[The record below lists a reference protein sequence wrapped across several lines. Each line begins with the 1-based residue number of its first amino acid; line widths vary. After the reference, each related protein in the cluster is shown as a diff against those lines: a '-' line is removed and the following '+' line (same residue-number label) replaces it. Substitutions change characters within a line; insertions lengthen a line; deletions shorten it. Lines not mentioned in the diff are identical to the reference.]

1 MDSVPI
7 LTIRYLPSM
16 ISPSFPYIGAD
27 FPSDRTAH
35 FTPLARSSTPINFNA
50 IGGADG
56 GPAGTVETGPD
67 FIVIDNVQLAEGAQ
81 ANAPL
86 SLTLELST
94 YYRVTHAP

>member
-35 FTPLARSSTPINFNA
+35 FTPSARSRKPSSFNG
-50 IGGADG
+50 IGGGGGGPVGTAGAGRAGVSVTIGVVTREGDG
-56 GPAGTVETGPD
+56 GATFG
-67 FIVIDNVQLAEGAQ
+67 
-81 ANAPL
+81 
-86 SLTLELST
+86 
-94 YYRVTHAP
+94 